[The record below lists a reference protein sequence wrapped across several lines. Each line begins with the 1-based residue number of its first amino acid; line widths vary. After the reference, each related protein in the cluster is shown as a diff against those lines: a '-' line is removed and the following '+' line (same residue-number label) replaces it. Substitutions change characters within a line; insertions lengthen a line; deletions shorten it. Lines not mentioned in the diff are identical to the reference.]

1 MEERIH
7 ELTAGYALDALDAE
21 ERGAY
26 EAHLAGCGR
35 CQEDLASF
43 WEVTGSLAY
52 AAAGSSPAPPPELR
66 ERLLERAQAE
76 RPNVVPLRRRG
87 WRLPAATA
95 AAAVAAVAALAL
107 GLWGT
112 SLSGDLDDT
121 RRALANERA
130 AAQVLA
136 DPNARSVALSG
147 ADGRLVVSESGMAAL
162 VVNDL
167 DDPPDGKAYEIWVIR
182 DGRPEAAGLF
192 VEGRLVPLDRPV
204 PADATV
210 AVTLEDEE
218 GVTQPTGQPLFT
230 ASA

>member
-52 AAAGSSPAPPPELR
+52 AAAGSAPAPPAELR
-66 ERLLERAQAE
+66 ERLLVRAREE

-87 WRLPAATA
+87 WALPAATA
-95 AAAVAAVAALAL
+95 AAAVAAIAALAL

-112 SLSGDLDDT
+112 SLSGDLDDA
-121 RRALANERA
+121 RQALADERA

-136 DPNARSVALSG
+136 DPSARSVELSG
-147 ADGRLVVSESGMAAL
+147 ADGRLVVADSGDAAL
-162 VVNDL
+162 VVDGL
-167 DDPPDGKAYEIWVIR
+167 DDPPAGKAYEIWVIR

-192 VEGRLVPLDRPV
+192 VEGRLVPLERPV
-204 PADATV
+204 PDDATV

-218 GVTQPTGQPLFT
+218 GAAQPTGQPLFT